1 MKSKESFN
9 LEKFQDQF
17 STLISTPFAE
27 KSGHLIPNQSRFR
40 AGLKEMEMDTLL
52 SLKGL
57 ETYNRNYWYKLLGNL
72 HLTLP
77 LVSHFMGLWKF
88 NKLALKWFS
97 KEFFLSRDLGE
108 VPPTFIEEVQK
119 EINFNYK
126 GEKKLLLNQALGLD
140 RAWYE
145 LFRVPFQTPIAEISI
160 PTENSVF
167 HLKKNIRIIFDS
179 FGLWE
184 KRFQIKENL
193 ENKKNYEMDQTDGIP
208 APSKTAQCIVLKS
221 QNLTVDSIEIS
232 FLHGLFLEQMN
243 HQTLANGIDRFS
255 QTLNPEQLK
264 LAELSI
270 HSWIKHSLEQKLWDF
285 VN

>member
-9 LEKFQDQF
+9 LEKFQDRF
-17 STLISTPFAE
+17 STLVFTPLAE
-27 KSGHLIPNQSRFR
+27 KSGHLIPNESRFR
-40 AGLKEMEMDTLL
+40 AGLKEMEMEIPL

-57 ETYNRNYWYKLLGNL
+57 EIYNRNYWYKLLGNL
-72 HLTLP
+72 HSTLP
-77 LVSHFMGLWKF
+77 LVSHFMGLWEF
-88 NKLALKWFS
+88 NKLALRWFS
-97 KEFFLSRDLGE
+97 KEFFLNRDLGE
-108 VPPTFIEEVQK
+108 VPPDFLEKVQK

-145 LFRVPFQTPIAEISI
+145 LFRVPFQPPIAEISI
-160 PTENSVF
+160 PNENSVF

-184 KRFQIKENL
+184 KRFQVKEL
-193 ENKKNYEMDQTDGIP
+193 LDNKNQEVDQADGIP

-232 FLHGLFLEQMN
+232 FLHGLFLEKMN
-243 HQTLANGIDRFS
+243 HQTLAGGIDRFS
-255 QTLNPEQLK
+255 QTLNPDQLK

-270 HSWIKHSLEQKLWDF
+270 HSWIKHSLEQKLWNF
-285 VN
+285 GN